1 MLSFLVIEKIVHNF
15 CKISQ
20 NLFGISRK
28 FRENNKEF
36 RKNFAKIND
45 FIFAKFREIQNNLV
59 KILCFA
65 NFLKC
70 CFAATLLC
78 GHVLK
83 Y

>member
-59 KILCFA
+59 KISCFA
-65 NFLKC
+65 KF
-70 CFAATLLC
+70 
-78 GHVLK
+78 
-83 Y
+83 